1 MQSFRHGNDLR
12 IYTESMLMTIT
23 DTDIKTKIII
33 SDIDEHN
40 TVINDL
46 GRRVP
51 ATKNRMAYVDKKI
64 GSDQY
69 CIAVDATDQKKT
81 EDGVSTCIISC
92 DPLVLAP
99 YISREESLLL
109 CAKNIKEYA
118 TANIAGPDVICTFI
132 AKDGVKV
139 IVSHNFMYT
148 SDNYY
153 EYTNVPPQAAG
164 IILEIE
170 SFDECFSRLHKH
182 CALSNE
188 FKANVPMESPKNIQ
202 KTINSITKQATTKK
216 PSLKP
221 SLKK

>member
-23 DTDIKTKIII
+23 DTDIRTKIII
-33 SDIDEHN
+33 SDIDDSHTIIDN
-40 TVINDL
+40 N
-46 GRRVP
+46 GRRIS

-64 GSDQY
+64 GTDQY
-69 CIAVDATDQKKT
+69 CIAIDATDQKKT
-81 EDGVSTCIISC
+81 DPCIISC

-118 TANIAGPDVICTFI
+118 TVNLASPDTMCTFV

-153 EYTNVPPQAAG
+153 EYTSVPPQAVG
-164 IILEIE
+164 ILLEIE
-170 SFDECFSRLHKH
+170 SFDDCFNRLNNYCSLNK
-182 CALSNE
+182 S
-188 FKANVPMESPKNIQ
+188 FYANVIMESSQNIQ
-202 KTINSITKQATTKK
+202 KAMNDITRKVVSKK
-216 PSLKP
+216 PSLKS